1 MLVLRANE
9 VSAKGA
15 KISRNSA
22 TIAFDRI
29 APMSS
34 TCGLGLF
41 PAEVA
46 ERGPGGC
53 GAAGQPG

>member
-22 TIAFDRI
+22 TYCFRSYRPDELNLRPLPIPR
-29 APMSS
+29 
-34 TCGLGLF
+34 
-41 PAEVA
+41 
-46 ERGPGGC
+46 RG
-53 GAAGQPG
+53 